1 MDNKREQ
8 ERAELYRTIWNI
20 ANDLRGRLSRYF

>member
-20 ANDLRGRLSRYF
+20 ANDLRGMLSA